1 MSTFADKNDT
11 ASSSEL
17 SDAQSALPASGS
29 NNPSAQRAMNKAPN
43 VNVSSLVGGGE
54 SSTASSRDTSPCR
67 ELSPLVTSLK
77 PPIVIRRGPRGFG
90 FTVHTIRVYYGDTN
104 FYTMHHLVMAV
115 DETSPAFEAG
125 LRPADL
131 ITHVNGE
138 PVQGLFHTQV
148 LRLLLNNNNNEFVTL
163 RATPLE
169 HTSIQSGGRKRDL
182 QHTKLAKKSV
192 GRQKKQKKEAER
204 KRKTSLF
211 RRIST
216 KRASAEMQQLSTGM
230 SSPVSVTPSRSCQS
244 FSQPSGTV
252 PPNPYDDSSVNA
264 SNSFQ
269 KPVPL
274 SRLSLSPL
282 DGMGF
287 PQPFS
292 QPSSPC
298 SSAPST
304 PTSSPSNSIPIGI
317 GGNHNKNAQIYHPH
331 HHQRPSTLH
340 GLKHKLHS
348 SVIAN
353 KSLHHPIVVCS
364 GSSPSNTSLT
374 TPANNRRKSVGHIPL
389 SPLAR
394 TPSPSP
400 LPTSPIRSPSPLAFP
415 SIIPGHQPGSSNTT
429 QSYSPN
435 CNQSNSGL
443 NTSSSNSG
451 TLSTSLGMTAPG
463 TLITSTTKKVPFVRS
478 KNAEPGSPLLRRAL
492 SPDRL
497 HPRNALEKCSISPL
511 CCENSISN
519 NSSVNVI
526 ATGNIVGVKNQRIGT
541 NNVWCSK
548 NIGNR
553 NFVSQ
558 TESGSKPFNQGNEN
572 FVNNDNNNRTS
583 SISRGNDSSDS
594 LKATIIA
601 GSTTD
606 EGTSTESPS
615 LSMPANPNQAKI
627 TPPLTIAL
635 QNQSELL
642 PIAEEKDSPTNA
654 GATSVP
660 ATVIENKCDVKSK
673 EKNVIVKKNDHPTE
687 SNKSFN
693 KTCEEF
699 TNKNTAT
706 SSTDQ
711 NVAKTE
717 KDGNISHVTT
727 QKFNKR
733 KSPSKSNKK

>member
-1 MSTFADKNDT
+1 MS
-11 ASSSEL
+11 
-17 SDAQSALPASGS
+17 
-29 NNPSAQRAMNKAPN
+29 
-43 VNVSSLVGGGE
+43 VSSLVGGGE

-104 FYTMHHLVMAV
+104 YYTMHHLVMAV

-169 HTSIQSGGRKRDL
+169 QTTIQRTKGLKREL

-192 GRQKKQKKEAER
+192 SRQKKQKKEAER

-216 KRASAEMQQLSTGM
+216 KRASAEMQQLSTGI

-244 FSQPSGTV
+244 FIPANT
-252 PPNPYDDSSVNA
+252 YDDSNN
-264 SNSFQ
+264 SNSFP
-269 KPVPL
+269 KSVPL
-274 SRLSLSPL
+274 SRLNLSPL

-287 PQPFS
+287 PQSYS
-292 QPSSPC
+292 QSSSPC

-304 PTSSPSNSIPIGI
+304 PTSSPSNSIPTGM
-317 GGNHNKNAQIYHPH
+317 GGNHNKGAQIYHPH

-364 GSSPSNTSLT
+364 SGGANNTSLS
-374 TPANNRRKSVGHIPL
+374 TPANSRRKSVGHIPL

-400 LPTSPIRSPSPLAFP
+400 LPTSPIRSPSPLTFP
-415 SIIPGHQPGSSNTT
+415 SVVPGHQPGSSNTT

-435 CNQSNSGL
+435 CNQSNICL
-443 NTSSSNSG
+443 NTSSPNSVISTTSNIG
-451 TLSTSLGMTAPG
+451 ITAPG
-463 TLITSTTKKVPFVRS
+463 ALVTSTTKKTPFVRS
-478 KNAEPGSPLLRRAL
+478 KNTEPGSPLLRRAL
-492 SPDRL
+492 SPPRSDRL
-497 HPRNALEKCSISPL
+497 HPRNAISPL

-526 ATGNIVGVKNQRIGT
+526 ATGNVVGVKNQRIGT

-553 NFVSQ
+553 NFLTN
-558 TESGSKPFNQGNEN
+558 TENGNKPSNEN
-572 FVNNDNNNRTS
+572 N
-583 SISRGNDSSDS
+583 
-594 LKATIIA
+594 
-601 GSTTD
+601 STDLIKLNCNADITD
-606 EGTSTESPS
+606 EGQTM
-615 LSMPANPNQAKI
+615 LQ
-627 TPPLTIAL
+627 LTIPL
-635 QNQSELL
+635 QNQSELV
-642 PIAEEKDSPTNA
+642 PIAEEEKDSPTNNSNTTTTTNTTTVVTA
-654 GATSVP
+654 AATATADTDAVNTSNISTTVVPTSV
-660 ATVIENKCDVKSK
+660 IEKKCDLKNK
-673 EKNVIVKKNDHPTE
+673 EKIVKKNDNFNKNV
-687 SNKSFN
+687 NKSY
-693 KTCEEF
+693 EEAE
-699 TNKNTAT
+699 NIAT
-706 SSTDQ
+706 SSSNEQ
-711 NVAKTE
+711 NTVKTE
-717 KDGNISHVTT
+717 KDANISHAVTT
-727 QKFNKR
+727 THKSNKR
-733 KSPSKSNKK
+733 KSPSKSNKKY